1 MIDRE
6 MSQILCQRASEFP
19 VLTITGPRQSGKT
32 TIVRSCFPNHAYVN
46 LEDPE
51 TRELAETDYNRFFAL
66 HPTPVIIDEIQRVP
80 KLASAIQTIVDEHRS
95 EHGQFI
101 LTGSHQPQIGRAH
114 V

>member
-51 TRELAETDYNRFFAL
+51 TRELAETDYHRFFAL
-66 HPTPVIIDEIQRVP
+66 HPTPVIIDEIQRESP
-80 KLASAIQTIVDEHRS
+80 SSPQRS
-95 EHGQFI
+95 RQS
-101 LTGSHQPQIGRAH
+101 LTSTEANT
-114 V
+114 VSSS